1 MADETKG
8 IDTIDT
14 LCRQLM
20 PGRGRDIP
28 QGMPAASF
36 FQVISD
42 FPKYRAKRGQE
53 RAACLFVENL
63 RPLCPR
69 RPTRH
74 FPAIYPYV
82 LPATVQAGE
91 GGFKNI
97 CREI

>member
-36 FQVISD
+36 FQAIPD
-42 FPKYRAKRGQE
+42 FPKYRAKRGQG
-53 RAACLFVENL
+53 RAACLFVENHTSAM
-63 RPLCPR
+63 PA
-69 RPTRH
+69 RPTRQ
-74 FPAIYPYV
+74 FPAIYPYA
-82 LPATVQAGE
+82 LPATVQAG
-91 GGFKNI
+91 GSWF
-97 CREI
+97 